1 MDVIIMPSIALL
13 LDKLTASHP
22 GYTFSSGDHF
32 RWAPS
37 SLEITYDPAD
47 KHVKEHTLHEL
58 AHALLDHNDY
68 DRDIQLITMERD
80 AWQYAKEML
89 GPEYKVIITDTTI
102 QNSLDTY
109 RDWLHARSTCPNC
122 HATGMQHKKQHY
134 RCVACQ
140 HTWRVNDA
148 RVCGLRRYSLHN

>member
-1 MDVIIMPSIALL
+1 MPSIASF
-13 LDKLTASHP
+13 LDKLTTAYP
-22 GYTFSSGDHF
+22 EYTFSPGDHF

-37 SLEITYDPAD
+37 SLEITYDPTD

-58 AHALLDHNDY
+58 AHALLNHSDY
-68 DRDIQLITMERD
+68 DRDIQLIIMERD
-80 AWQYAKEML
+80 AWQYAKVTL
-89 GPEYKVIITDTTI
+89 SPKYNVTIADTTI

-122 HATGMQHKKQHY
+122 HATGMQNKKHYY

-148 RVCGLRRYSLHN
+148 RICSLRRYSLNN